1 MIVSALSGTAHSAQ
15 GMVLALPGTP
25 LGHKFAEMYKRFTE
39 KCDYKIGLKVKH
51 LVTLNL

>member
-1 MIVSALSGTAHSAQ
+1 MIVSALSGTAQ
-15 GMVLALPGTP
+15 GMVLALPGIP
-25 LGHKFAEMYKRFTE
+25 LDHKFAEMYKRFTE